1 MRKMTLQDIQ
11 SFSLEILKV
20 VDKFC
25 KENNITY
32 FLAYGTLLGAVRHK
46 GFIPWDD
53 DIDILLPRP
62 DYERLLK
69 TFNVPGFKVFDA
81 SDPNMLLPYSR
92 ICDTTRTLDLFPLDA
107 VSDDP
112 EEFKSQYKRALD
124 DYRETVAIRRRKT
137 TLDRDFGMKRNG
149 KTLLHRFL
157 HPFRHFQDPMPA
169 KNKLM
174 AEMAACPEYGSTA
187 HVSMLPCP
195 EPRWEWFP
203 IEDFASTVDLQFCD
217 VKLPAP
223 VGWDHLLHQLWGDY
237 MQLPPEKDRHPKQTY
252 LRNFWL

>member
-92 ICDTTRTLDLFPLDA
+92 ICDTTRTLVKTTSPWYKGTIQSGMWIDLFPLDA

-112 EEFKSQYKRALD
+112 EEFKTQYKRALD

-149 KTLLHRFL
+149 TRCQPRTNSWQKWQPVLNMVQR
-157 HPFRHFQDPMPA
+157 
-169 KNKLM
+169 LM
-174 AEMAACPEYGSTA
+174 CPCCLVPNPDGNGS
-187 HVSMLPCP
+187 P
-195 EPRWEWFP
+195 
-203 IEDFASTVDLQFCD
+203 
-217 VKLPAP
+217 
-223 VGWDHLLHQLWGDY
+223 
-237 MQLPPEKDRHPKQTY
+237 
-252 LRNFWL
+252 